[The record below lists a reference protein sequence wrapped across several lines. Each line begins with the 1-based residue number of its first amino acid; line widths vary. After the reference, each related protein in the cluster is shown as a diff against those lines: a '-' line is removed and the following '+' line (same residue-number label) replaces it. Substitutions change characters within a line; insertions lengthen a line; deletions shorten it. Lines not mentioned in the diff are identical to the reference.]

1 MSKSILLLPAVILL
15 AMTPTPGSG
24 RIPQEAA
31 PAPAVS
37 AVKNPVKPTAASQ
50 ARAKELYGFDCALC
64 HGANGNG
71 KTDLATG
78 MGVKLSDWSD
88 PATLASKS
96 DSDLFNMIR
105 NGKDKMPAEVEGR
118 AKNDEVWNLV
128 IYIRSL
134 SKGKPAAPSV
144 PDKPE

>member
-1 MSKSILLLPAVILL
+1 M
-15 AMTPTPGSG
+15 
-24 RIPQEAA
+24 PQEAA
-31 PAPAVS
+31 PAPAAS

-71 KTDLATG
+71 KTDLATSMG
-78 MGVKLSDWSD
+78 MKLSDWSD

-96 DSDLFNMIR
+96 DSDLFNTIR
-105 NGKDKMPAEVEGR
+105 NGKDKMPAEVQGR

-128 IYIRSL
+128 IYIRAL
-134 SKGKPAAPSV
+134 SKGQLAA
-144 PDKPE
+144 PDKPEK